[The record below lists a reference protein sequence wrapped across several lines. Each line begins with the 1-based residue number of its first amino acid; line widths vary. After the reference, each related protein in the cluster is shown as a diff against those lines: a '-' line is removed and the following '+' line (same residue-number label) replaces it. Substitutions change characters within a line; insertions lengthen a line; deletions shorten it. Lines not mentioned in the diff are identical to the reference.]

1 VADTMLGEV
10 RAERFAASRIRVHG
24 DMHLGQVLLSGRDW
38 VFLDFEGEPSRSP
51 TERRLKRTAV
61 VDLAGLIRSLDYAVH
76 HALGIVA
83 ERGLLRPE
91 AHEVAEVC
99 GRVWQW
105 RVTSELIAGYRAA
118 VAGSGI
124 VPDNADEFA
133 RLLEPLL
140 VDRLLA
146 EIRHHVVVDPER
158 AEVSIRSLDRLLGS
172 GRL

>member
-1 VADTMLGEV
+1 M
-10 RAERFAASRIRVHG
+10 
-24 DMHLGQVLLSGRDW
+24 LLSGRDW

-51 TERRLKRTAV
+51 TERRIKRSSV

-76 HALGIVA
+76 HALGVVS
-83 ERGLLRPE
+83 ERGSLRPDV
-91 AHEVAEVC
+91 HEVAAAC

-105 RVTSELIAGYRAA
+105 RVTSELIGGYRDA

-124 VPDNADEFA
+124 VPDDSGEFS

-140 VDRLLA
+140 VDRLLQ
-146 EIRHHVVVDPER
+146 EIRHHVVVDPQR
-158 AEVSIRSLDRLLGS
+158 AGVSIRSLDRLLAS